1 MVREL
6 TTGAL
11 AAMGVACRNR
21 AHIDRGV
28 HRERPG
34 LSAVTAMCAG
44 DAHANSRPGSPNRES
59 NS

>member
-11 AAMGVACRNR
+11 AAMGWLNR
-21 AHIDRGV
+21 HPHIDRGV

-44 DAHANSRPGSPNRES
+44 DAHVNSRPGSRNRES
-59 NS
+59 DS

>member
-1 MVREL
+1 
-6 TTGAL
+6 
-11 AAMGVACRNR
+11 VACRNR
-21 AHIDRGV
+21 HAHIDRGV

-44 DAHANSRPGSPNRES
+44 DAHVNSRFGSPNRES

>member
-11 AAMGVACRNR
+11 AAIGVACRN
-21 AHIDRGV
+21 HIDRGV

-34 LSAVTAMCAG
+34 RSAVTAMCAG
-44 DAHANSRPGSPNRES
+44 DAHVNSRPDSPNRES
-59 NS
+59 NT

>member
-1 MVREL
+1 MNMVREL

-11 AAMGVACRNR
+11 AAMGWLVVTAN

-28 HRERPG
+28 HRKRPG

-44 DAHANSRPGSPNRES
+44 DAHVNSRPG
-59 NS
+59 